1 MVAINS
7 TSSVYFISPMN
18 ENEEQAFEKLL
29 ELVKDR
35 NWRLSSGFYLIESK
49 PDNDPNAPGRITPFV
64 MRKEQ
69 AEVLATRHTRNFR
82 PKARKLGISTVL
94 VLANGDECLWTPNL
108 FAAVIDKSEGDAFG
122 KLQMFRFAWENGPRH
137 PNPGMA
143 QLWRWVHEANPLTV
157 NNDSELAW
165 SNGSR
170 FEASASVTGNTPN
183 RLHLSELG
191 PISAQ
196 FPKKSREIRR
206 GSINA
211 VLPHDIVDIET
222 TMEGGQFGVCWDFCE
237 LALSSVGKE
246 LSPVDWKFHF
256 YPWFRHP
263 SYRIAGGKPRNEE
276 TLEYFEKLRENHDI
290 VLADEQMAFW
300 ESKRREQGDDI
311 WQQYP
316 STIEE
321 ATRAVVAGQIY
332 PLLASYRQAGRVC
345 DFEPELGQPLYCFFD
360 LGASD
365 NMAGWLMQPCG
376 KDWNAL
382 DWCAGEGVG
391 AEAVAE
397 VIRAWERK
405 FSPMA
410 GVYIPHDANIT
421 DKGSGKTYLSQL
433 LACKINPR
441 IVHVVPRIPDV
452 WMGVNEVRKRLSRVW
467 WHSRTDRPV
476 VTPDGD
482 KLPSGVGRLENYRKV
497 ITTSG
502 ITKSIPFK
510 DGVCD
515 HTADALRTWAE
526 ADSLSMITA
535 GTVDAAPRSSR
546 PVTQMRA
553 MMGLRGRAGI

>member
-1 MVAINS
+1 
-7 TSSVYFISPMN
+7 
-18 ENEEQAFEKLL
+18 
-29 ELVKDR
+29 
-35 NWRLSSGFYLIESK
+35 
-49 PDNDPNAPGRITPFV
+49 

-276 TLEYFEKLRENHDI
+276 TLEYFEKLERI
-290 VLADEQMAFW
+290 TALFLKMSRWRFGSQ
-300 ESKRREQGDDI
+300 S
-311 WQQYP
+311 
-316 STIEE
+316 
-321 ATRAVVAGQIY
+321 AG
-332 PLLASYRQAGRVC
+332 
-345 DFEPELGQPLYCFFD
+345 
-360 LGASD
+360 
-365 NMAGWLMQPCG
+365 N
-376 KDWNAL
+376 
-382 DWCAGEGVG
+382 
-391 AEAVAE
+391 
-397 VIRAWERK
+397 
-405 FSPMA
+405 
-410 GVYIPHDANIT
+410 
-421 DKGSGKTYLSQL
+421 KG
-433 LACKINPR
+433 
-441 IVHVVPRIPDV
+441 
-452 WMGVNEVRKRLSRVW
+452 
-467 WHSRTDRPV
+467 
-476 VTPDGD
+476 
-482 KLPSGVGRLENYRKV
+482 
-497 ITTSG
+497 TTSG
-502 ITKSIPFK
+502 SNT
-510 DGVCD
+510 
-515 HTADALRTWAE
+515 LQQ
-526 ADSLSMITA
+526 
-535 GTVDAAPRSSR
+535 SR
-546 PVTQMRA
+546 K
-553 MMGLRGRAGI
+553 LRGRSWLGRFTAACQLSAGRARVRLRAGTWATVVLLLRPGRI